1 MRREDSGA
9 VAIIVA
15 LFAVVLFGFGAL
27 VVDIG
32 QLADVRSQNQRAADA
47 SAIAGVTSLAKSN
60 GAMTPADLTAL
71 VQRYVKSNAGIDAA
85 SWAGC
90 ADSTPLAHLADTGDP
105 SDRCIS
111 YALPSDPGGSA
122 WKVRVKLPDRRV
134 PATFAGLFGVG
145 SVTVAPAA
153 VADAGQP
160 PQSPCLPCDP
170 RIDDSTLQPVSSPT
184 IPSGITL
191 PDPASVPPAPPLDP
205 TTGCPT
211 GPGRYDADLTV
222 DACVLQPG
230 LYLFDGSTFKVD
242 GAVSTAPGPNGEGVT
257 LVFYGTASPTLDVE
271 GSINLIA
278 TPQTQAPLANE
289 IPGVA
294 VIIAQPDSSNVP
306 RRFEL
311 GGSFDISG
319 SLFAVGDTTWTT
331 DATNCAPTQCRLDNG
346 VLAVAKTGFASGV
359 PFVDSNTP
367 APPPPPEPPH
377 LAE

>member
-1 MRREDSGA
+1 
-9 VAIIVA
+9 
-15 LFAVVLFGFGAL
+15 
-27 VVDIG
+27 
-32 QLADVRSQNQRAADA
+32 
-47 SAIAGVTSLAKSN
+47 
-60 GAMTPADLTAL
+60 
-71 VQRYVKSNAGIDAA
+71 
-85 SWAGC
+85 
-90 ADSTPLAHLADTGDP
+90 
-105 SDRCIS
+105 
-111 YALPSDPGGSA
+111 
-122 WKVRVKLPDRRV
+122 
-134 PATFAGLFGVG
+134 
-145 SVTVAPAA
+145 
-153 VADAGQP
+153 
-160 PQSPCLPCDP
+160 
-170 RIDDSTLQPVSSPT
+170 
-184 IPSGITL
+184 
-191 PDPASVPPAPPLDP
+191 
-205 TTGCPT
+205 
-211 GPGRYDADLTV
+211 
-222 DACVLQPG
+222 
-230 LYLFDGSTFKVD
+230 
-242 GAVSTAPGPNGEGVT
+242 VT